1 MAAPTER
8 EFARNIADLAHMYG
22 WTLAHFRAARTEH
35 GWRTPVE
42 FDGKGF
48 PDCVLVQPVRRLVWF
63 RELKAR
69 GGRLE
74 AAQQRWYHDL
84 SKAGANV
91 DIWRP
96 QDWDDIVSALSNGRA
111 AAS

>member
-1 MAAPTER
+1 MGTVTEA
-8 EFARNIADLAHMYG
+8 EFARNIADVAHMYG
-22 WTLAHFRAARTEH
+22 WVLAHFRPARTNH

-69 GGRLE
+69 GGKLE
-74 AAQQRWYHDL
+74 YSQQRWYDDL
-84 SKAGANV
+84 ASAGANV
-91 DIWRP
+91 DVWRP
-96 QDWDDIVSALSNGRA
+96 SQWDDIVQALSNGKA
-111 AAS
+111 VAQ